1 MPRITRLALGGHR
14 RASSFAFTLLLLIIF
29 ANPVTGQQQA
39 ALGKVEFPTTG
50 SPKAQAHF
58 LRGLAALHSFW
69 FEEALDEF
77 RAATRVE
84 PDFMMGYW
92 GEAMAYNH
100 PLWSEQDTESGRKV
114 LTKIREVAKLTE
126 REKAYLNAVKTLYG
140 EGDKLTRDKNYALAM
155 EKIYQDYPSDQEAAI
170 FYSLSLLG
178 TVRAGD
184 KGFSR
189 QVKAGAIAFD
199 IYQKNPNH
207 PGAAHFIIH
216 AFDDPEHA
224 ILALPAAY
232 RYAQIAPEAAHARHM
247 PSHIFVQLGMWDE
260 VAKSNESAWEAS
272 DNWVKRKSL
281 PLYLRDYHSLSWLLY
296 AYTQQGRYQ
305 KAEEMLAVMRKS
317 MTDSNN
323 ENDMRPNYYE
333 NAYTEM
339 SAALI
344 VGTERWSDAKKLFAM
359 MPQKSDARTS
369 AAMPQTGEHAGHSSG
384 QPAQD
389 SKTVRPTAQRFIY
402 LATFING
409 LAAASLKNAQEA
421 EKSAAEL
428 RTLRAQVQGQ
438 QAKVLEIMELEVS
451 ALNASMKGNANEAIE
466 MMKRATALE
475 EDMSPPSGPPT
486 LIKPSHEL
494 FGEIYLRA
502 NRSKEAAQQ
511 FATALSRQPNRARAL
526 LGAARAAVQSGDT
539 KEAAVAYSKVLKIW
553 AQADVSASELR
564 EAQDYLKQARGR

>member
-1 MPRITRLALGGHR
+1 MKSFTLPTRSRTLRAVTFALALLL
-14 RASSFAFTLLLLIIF
+14 AFGLVQQAT
-29 ANPVTGQQQA
+29 AQQA
-39 ALGKVEFPTTG
+39 ALGKVDFPTSG

-77 RAATRVE
+77 REATKLE

-100 PLWSEQDTESGRKV
+100 PLWSEQDTAAARQV
-114 LTKIREVAKLTE
+114 LSKIHDTKKLTDRE
-126 REKAYLNAVKTLYG
+126 RAYLDAVKTLYG

-155 EKIYQDYPSDQEAAI
+155 EKMYHDYPSDQEAAI
-170 FYSLSLLG
+170 LYSLALLG

-189 QVKAGAIAFD
+189 QMKAGAIAMD

-232 RYAQIAPEAAHARHM
+232 RYAQIAPDAAHARHM

-272 DNWVKRKSL
+272 DNWVKRKHLSL
-281 PLYLRDYHSLSWLLY
+281 SLRDYHSLSWLLY

-305 KAEEMLAVMRKS
+305 KAEETLAVIRKS
-317 MTDSNN
+317 MTDSSN

-333 NAYTEM
+333 NAYTDM

-344 VGTERWSDAKKLFAM
+344 VGTERWAEAKKIFAM
-359 MPQKSDARTS
+359 MPQKIEGKAP
-369 AAMPQTGEHAGHSSG
+369 AAAAPPSGEHAGHNM
-384 QPAQD
+384 AQMPMD
-389 SKTVRPTAQRFIY
+389 GKTTRPTAQRYKY
-402 LATFING
+402 LTTFING
-409 LAAASLKNAQEA
+409 LAAANLHNSEEA
-421 EKSAAEL
+421 ERSAAEL
-428 RTLRAQVQGQ
+428 KALRAQLQGQ
-438 QAKVLEIMELEVS
+438 QAKLVEIMELEVS
-451 ALNASMKGNANEAIE
+451 ALNASLKGAHNDAIE
-466 MMKRATALE
+466 MMKRATAVE
-475 EDMSPPSGPPT
+475 EDLSPPSGPPA

-502 NRSKEAAQQ
+502 KRPKDAAQQ
-511 FATALSRQPNRARAL
+511 FAVALARQPNRARSL
-526 LGAARAAVQSGDT
+526 LGAARAASQSGDT

-553 AQADVSASELR
+553 SQADAGAAELR
-564 EAQDYLKQARGR
+564 EAQDYLKQAGGR

>member
-1 MPRITRLALGGHR
+1 MIKLAAVLSW
-14 RASSFAFTLLLLIIF
+14 RASACALALLLLL
-29 ANPVTGQQQA
+29 VTCARQAPAQQA
-39 ALGKVEFPTTG
+39 ALGKVDFPTSG

-77 RAATRVE
+77 RAATKIE

-92 GEAMAYNH
+92 GEAMAHNH
-100 PLWSEQDTESGRKV
+100 PLWSEQDTESARKV
-114 LTKIREVAKLTE
+114 LTRIRDLATLSE
-126 REKAYLNAVKTLYG
+126 RERAYLNAVKTLYG

-155 EKIYQDYPSDQEAAI
+155 EKIYRDYPSDQEAAI

-189 QVKAGAIAFD
+189 QMKAGAIALD
-199 IYQKNPNH
+199 IYQKNANH

-247 PSHIFVQLGMWDE
+247 PAHIFVQLGMWDE
-260 VAKSNESAWEAS
+260 AAKSNESAWEAS
-272 DNWVKRKSL
+272 DNWVKRKQL

-305 KAEEMLAVMRKS
+305 KAEETLGVMRKS
-317 MTDSNN
+317 MVDSNN

-339 SAALI
+339 TAALI
-344 VGTERWSDAKKLFAM
+344 VGTERWNDAQKIFAL
-359 MPQKSDARTS
+359 MPQKAYGKAPASL
-369 AAMPQTGEHAGHSSG
+369 PQSGEHAGHSSMS
-384 QPAQD
+384 QPSAD
-389 SKTVRPTAQRFIY
+389 GKTVRPTAQRFVY

-409 LAAASLKNAQEA
+409 LAAAALKDSSAA

-428 RTLRAQVQGQ
+428 RALRPQLQGQ

-451 ALNASMKGNANEAIE
+451 ALNASMKGDANAAIE
-466 MMKRATALE
+466 MMKRATAME

-502 NRSKEAAQQ
+502 NRPKESAQQ
-511 FATALSRQPNRARAL
+511 FALALARQPNRARSL
-526 LGAARAAVQSGDT
+526 LGAARAALQSGDA
-539 KEAAVAYSKVLKIW
+539 KEAAAAYSRVLKIW
-553 AQADVSASELR
+553 AQADVSASELH
-564 EAQDYLKQARGR
+564 EAQDYLKSGKGR

>member
-1 MPRITRLALGGHR
+1 MNCCKRIIRVNECY
-14 RASSFAFTLLLLIIF
+14 ASVLSLMLLLAFCF
-29 ANPVTGQQQA
+29 AGNAKAQTA
-39 ALGKVEFPTTG
+39 ALGKVNFPTSG
-50 SPKAQAHF
+50 SPQAQTHF

-77 RAATRVE
+77 RAATKIE

-100 PLWSEQDTESGRKV
+100 PLWSEQDAEAARKI
-114 LTKIREVAKLTE
+114 LPKIQDTKKLTDRE
-126 REKAYLNAVKTLYG
+126 RAYINAVKTLYG
-140 EGDKLTRDKNYALAM
+140 EGDKLTRDKNYSLAM
-155 EKIYQDYPSDQEAAI
+155 EKIYRDYPNDQEAAI

-189 QVKAGAIAFD
+189 QMQAGAIAMEV
-199 IYQKNPNH
+199 YQKNPNH

-247 PSHIFVQLGMWDE
+247 PSHIFVQLGMWAE
-260 VAKSNESAWEAS
+260 AASSNESAWEAS
-272 DNWVKRKSL
+272 DTWVKRKNL

-305 KAEEMLAVMRKS
+305 KAEETLALMQKTMRE
-317 MTDSNN
+317 SNSA
-323 ENDMRPNYYE
+323 NDMRPNYYE
-333 NAYTEM
+333 NAYTDM

-344 VGTERWSDAKKLFAM
+344 VGTERWSEAKKIFEAM
-359 MPQKSDARTS
+359 PKKAETQTQ
-369 AAMPQTGEHAGHSSG
+369 AAMPATGEHAGHNPG
-384 QPAQD
+384 QMPAD
-389 SKTVRPTAQRFIY
+389 SKTVRPTAQRFRY

-409 LAAASLKNAQEA
+409 LAAASLKNSNEA

-428 RTLRAQVQGQ
+428 REVRAFFKGQ
-438 QAKVLEIMELEVS
+438 QAKIIEIMELEVS
-451 ALNASMKGNANEAIE
+451 ALNASINGNSNEAVE
-466 MMKRATALE
+466 MMKRAVALE
-475 EDMSPPSGPPT
+475 EDMSPPSGPPS

-494 FGEIYLRA
+494 FGEILLRA
-502 NRSKEAAQQ
+502 NRPKEAAQQ
-511 FATALSRQPNRARAL
+511 FATALSRQPNRARSL
-526 LGAARAAVQSGDT
+526 LGAARAASQSGDT
-539 KEAAVAYSKVLKIW
+539 KEAAASYSKLLKIW
-553 AQADVSASELR
+553 AQADAGAAELR